1 MFARHAHR
9 EFLVKFI
16 RRNPRRLR
24 DVLQALGER
33 APGVLQALAVH
44 GEKIDLSPA
53 VELLLPRLSARRAAA
68 RREAAATLRLLAE
81 AGVLLTNSL
90 RPFLDKRDPEF
101 VREIARAMTIA
112 GESNVV
118 DEILAHR
125 SAHVRAAA
133 VSALRQDTTRCAAA
147 FLDPVEAVRESALGV
162 PLSYAASPDNA
173 ILARLAASDHPSVA
187 IFLRHLAGREP
198 QRVHDALPEGH
209 PLRRMIM
216 EGGHRAPCSLCH
228 ALPRSINASFESDL
242 PAEVKCL
249 VAVNGTLYR
258 CPECG
263 AYYRYDYEDEWDDM
277 SHSEWFSWRR
287 LSPTAAIRE
296 LRGAPREE
304 AARRYDELIA
314 ENRRNLDH
322 VDEKVRRDAAWV
334 MTEHGE
340 SLDELLTHADLIV
353 RSEVTKVLR
362 ESERDVVPP
371 ASLLDDVDPSVRF
384 DAATLL
390 ARHYTRQED
399 WAAVE
404 RLLQREDGGVLFGA
418 LQALRL
424 TAPEEADLSRFADRA
439 LALLAHA
446 SESVRQQA
454 GYLLE
459 RAGGPP
465 IDALCRLLGDTR
477 GEVRKTAADVLL
489 DLAREGAEVSA
500 AVPALA
506 ELLEDESA
514 GWHALKTLEAHCGNG
529 HDVSAALSAVART
542 LARGT
547 CRDVEGAM
555 WMLPRAAAQGAD
567 ASVAVW
573 ALASLTRSRSHGQ
586 SAIRVLQ
593 EISRRECD
601 LAPAVSALRR
611 VVTAS
616 GDAFERQE
624 AVTRSPVSGRAV
636 ENGLRSSACCGDMGS
651 GT

>member
-1 MFARHAHR
+1 VFARHAHR

-304 AARRYDELIA
+304 ATRRYE
-314 ENRRNLDH
+314 
-322 VDEKVRRDAAWV
+322 
-334 MTEHGE
+334 
-340 SLDELLTHADLIV
+340 
-353 RSEVTKVLR
+353 
-362 ESERDVVPP
+362 
-371 ASLLDDVDPSVRF
+371 
-384 DAATLL
+384 
-390 ARHYTRQED
+390 
-399 WAAVE
+399 AAVE